1 MKTRVITGTVFTA
14 IILLFLIPAF
24 KLPWLPLI
32 LFTAV
37 ALLTTLELQQAISRK
52 YDAPSL
58 LVMELGALL
67 YLVPTGIWRL
77 YKNLRPGWRL
87 LKKSELPLDGYWQT
101 DLMWLIGL
109 SLGVFMLAALAWFL
123 LSSLFTLL
131 HRGPDS
137 LPLAL
142 AENLSVFYIA
152 FPLSIIPIYLFA
164 VPQGYLWLFVAVFSP
179 WISDVCCYFTGRFWG
194 HTHILPQI
202 SPKKTL
208 EGVLGGLLGTT
219 VLGGLFFMIFM
230 TGEAPF
236 KSGRGA
242 NFLFGMLAGFLL
254 SLFSQFGDWFASALK
269 RYVKIKDFSHILPG
283 HGGILDRFDSV
294 MFTLPVSIILTLCY
308 YLS

>member
-14 IILLFLIPAF
+14 VILLFMIPAF

-37 ALLTTLELQQAISRK
+37 ALLTTLELQQAISRR
-52 YDAPSL
+52 YAEPSL
-58 LVMELGALL
+58 VVMELGALL
-67 YLVPTGIWRL
+67 YLVPVIIWRL
-77 YKNLRPGWRL
+77 YQNLRPGWRL
-87 LKKSELPLDGYWQT
+87 LSKSQLPLDGYWQT
-101 DLMWLIGL
+101 DLMWLVGL
-109 SLGVFMLAALAWFL
+109 SLTLFMLAALAWFL
-123 LSSLFTLL
+123 LSSLFTML

-142 AENLSVFYIA
+142 AENLSTFYIA
-152 FPLSIIPIYLFA
+152 FPLAMVPIYLFA

-179 WISDVCCYFTGRFWG
+179 WISDVCCYFAGRFWG

-202 SPKKTL
+202 SPQKTL
-208 EGVLGGLLGTT
+208 EGVIGGLLGTT
-219 VLGGLFFMIFM
+219 LLGGLFFMIFM
-230 TGEAPF
+230 TGEAPL
-236 KSGRGA
+236 KAGRGT
-242 NFLFGMLAGFLL
+242 NFLFGMLAGLLL
-254 SLFSQFGDWFASALK
+254 SLFAQFGDWFASAIK

-294 MFTLPVSIILTLCY
+294 LFTLPAGIILTLCY